1 MKEIHL
7 LRAQLTNI
15 IRLFTEQNQ
24 TSSKK
29 KKKEI
34 AFNPKIEP
42 PTREQKVSIRQIVT
56 PGFIDRVAKRIPFT
70 HPDGRVMKG
79 KWKYITCSGAE
90 CAIHPSSFMFE
101 VCPEYATYHDIFAS
115 GTKCYIKGV
124 TAIHP
129 DWLPEL
135 GTTMCTFSKPLDTPA
150 PRYAVHCN
158 QSFECLWLTYTCIDT
173 TPRRTLSHAGSH
185 RLLVPVLGC

>member
-7 LRAQLTNI
+7 LRSQLTNI

-24 TSSKK
+24 TSKK
-29 KKKEI
+29 KKKDI
-34 AFNPKIEP
+34 TFNPKIEP

-56 PGFIDRVAKRIPFT
+56 AGFIDRVAKRIPAT
-70 HPDGRVMKG
+70 HPDGRIMKG
-79 KWKYITCSGAE
+79 KWKYITVTSTE

-101 VCPEYATYHDIFAS
+101 VCPEYVTYHDIFS
-115 GTKCYIKGV
+115 TGTKCYIKGV

-135 GTTMCTFSKPLDTPA
+135 GPTMCSFSKPLDTPA
-150 PRYAVHCN
+150 PR
-158 QSFECLWLTYTCIDT
+158 
-173 TPRRTLSHAGSH
+173 
-185 RLLVPVLGC
+185 